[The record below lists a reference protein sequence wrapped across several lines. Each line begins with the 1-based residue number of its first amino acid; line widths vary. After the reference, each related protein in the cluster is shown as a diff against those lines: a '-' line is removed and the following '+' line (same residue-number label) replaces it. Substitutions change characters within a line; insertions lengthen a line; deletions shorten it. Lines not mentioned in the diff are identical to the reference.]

1 MISSLSP
8 QLLIKPNTATTLSPI
23 PHVQNQ
29 RFKLASHVCPSEL
42 LSIRK
47 RPGSACA
54 ATTQHRR
61 YLLFPAEEEEEEREV
76 KFTSDAPA
84 LAEGL
89 QREPMPRHV
98 AVIMDGNRR
107 WAHLRGLP
115 VGSGYEAGVKSLKTL
130 VELCCKWGI
139 RVLTVFAFSSDNWFR
154 PEVNIFLKFYLFFN
168 IFVFPYAMLSWSELQ
183 VEVEF
188 LMSLLESGVK
198 EEKESFIRYSL

>member
-1 MISSLSP
+1 M
-8 QLLIKPNTATTLSPI
+8 
-23 PHVQNQ
+23 
-29 RFKLASHVCPSEL
+29 CPSEL
-42 LSIRK
+42 LSVRK

-61 YLLFPAEEEEEEREV
+61 YLLVPAEEEEEEREV

-89 QREPMPRHV
+89 QRESMPRHV

-107 WAHLRGLP
+107 WTHLRGLP

-139 RVLTVFAFSSDNWFR
+139 RVLTVFAFSSDN
-154 PEVNIFLKFYLFFN
+154 
-168 IFVFPYAMLSWSELQ
+168 
-183 VEVEF
+183 
-188 LMSLLESGVK
+188 
-198 EEKESFIRYSL
+198 